1 MKEFLKTMDELSFI
15 AKLILCI
22 PFLDIIWTVY
32 RLVKSIDVKNNTGI
46 IIAVIMFF
54 FAPLIW
60 LVDLICVI
68 MNKKIWWIC

>member
-32 RLVKSIDVKNNTGI
+32 RLVKSIDAKNNTGI

>member
-32 RLVKSIDVKNNTGI
+32 RLVKSIDAKNNTGI
-46 IIAVIMFF
+46 IIAGIMFF